1 MTDATPVPWWR
12 RGPLFEIV
20 ETVAVTLVL
29 FLVIQAFIAQ
39 PYQVEGDSMERTVEP
54 QQYVLVDKLSPRF
67 DAYHR
72 GDIVVFRPPE
82 GFQRG
87 DTPFIKR
94 VIGVAGDEVELRD
107 GGVVVNGTAI
117 DEPYAYADPPGSP
130 PEATISSGPTSWQ
143 VPDGAVFLLG
153 DHRTDSEDSRVF
165 GPVSTSQVLG
175 RAWLR
180 YWPLSAFGPV

>member
-1 MTDATPVPWWR
+1 MTDAAPEAWWR
-12 RGPLFEIV
+12 RGPFVEIV
-20 ETVAVTLVL
+20 ETVAITLVL

-39 PYQVEGDSMERTVEP
+39 PYQVEGDSMERTFEP
-54 QQYVLVDKLSPRF
+54 AQHVLVDKLTPRF

-72 GDIVVFRPPE
+72 GDIVVFHPPE

-94 VIGVAGDEVELRD
+94 VIGVGGDVVEIRN
-107 GGVVVNGTAI
+107 GRVVVNGTVLN
-117 DEPYAYADPPGSP
+117 ERYTFADPPGSP
-130 PEATISSGPTSWQ
+130 PEPTIGGDPSTWT
-143 VPDGAVFLLG
+143 VPDGSLFLLG

-165 GPVSTSQVLG
+165 GPVALGQVVG

-180 YWPLSAFGPV
+180 YWPLGDFGPV

>member
-1 MTDATPVPWWR
+1 MTVATPTPWWR
-12 RGPLFEIV
+12 RGPLLEIV
-20 ETVAVTLVL
+20 ETLAVTLIL
-29 FLVIQAFIAQ
+29 FLLIQALIAQ
-39 PYQVEGDSMERTVEP
+39 PYQVEGESMERTFEP
-54 QQYVLVDKLSPRF
+54 GQYVLVDKLSPRF

-94 VIGVAGDEVELRD
+94 VIGVGGDVVEIRD
-107 GGVVVNGTAI
+107 GGVVVNGAPL
-117 DEPYAYADPPGSP
+117 DEPYAYADPPGSE
-130 PEATISSGPTSWQ
+130 PERTISSGPTTWQ

-153 DHRTDSEDSRVF
+153 DHREDSEDSRVF
-165 GPVSTSQVLG
+165 GPVPVSQVLG

-180 YWPLSAFGPV
+180 YWPLPVFGLV